1 LLVLPKTPLS
11 AETLAILGSLTR
23 ASEVTVIAEAPAG
36 TPSLV
41 TDLGTLFLP
50 LEGLVDLDAE
60 RKRID
65 AEITKVEAEIA
76 KVQAKLS
83 DPNFTEKVPPAILED
98 HRDRQSKWTE
108 KLTSLKATLQTLG

>member
-1 LLVLPKTPLS
+1 MTV
-11 AETLAILGSLTR
+11 
-23 ASEVTVIAEAPAG
+23 VTEAPAG

-60 RKRID
+60 RKRI
-65 AEITKVEAEIA
+65 AMEITKVEAEIG
-76 KVQAKLS
+76 KVAAKLA
-83 DPNFTEKVPPAILED
+83 DPNFTEKVPPAVLED
-98 HRDRQSKWTE
+98 HRDRQAKWTE